1 MSDRDGQSDMAK
13 NAVVHDPKSYVAYRG
28 VVEVKYGTENE
39 EVEWRKDLYDY
50 VREDLPEHP
59 GGRFE
64 NDFCTKN
71 KQTNKRYWFDC
82 LVCPCV
88 LYRDENL
95 VFHVNGL
102 KHQKRV
108 TEKIA
113 GAPGP
118 SRSSGFGGGGRRTHE
133 PVRSSFKSSS
143 KDFLAEIIEGSPNYP
158 FLGLRYITEYQNPS
172 NPDKDRMYTC
182 SLRGCK
188 STWGDARTLFNH
200 LKSDK
205 NKHNKNYLVENYDLH
220 INLTREQ
227 IYNKSQDVYEKEY
240 KGRRVKA
247 TDEIKTVK
255 ILSSYKEI
263 KNRSLD
269 WSESKNKIKAECHS
283 DLKEYRPQNSEQKAK
298 FAEEAMDTMQT
309 QISLTMEKVQNNRHV
324 NFDTQMRDSLTHS
337 TDQARSMLEII
348 QRHKKHLSHRM
359 SNFKDNQEDMD
370 RIFHEIKRSDDVANS
385 HMNMMGM
392 GMEFEDKDKPK
403 NKPSL
408 STSSSYYQSP
418 SDSHRRYRNN
428 SNSMDNFQFEE
439 SKSDMKRSYHR
450 MSTSNQGDQGAA
462 DVERR
467 PKMSKYDQEKV
478 LMEKFKDS
486 VEELVQRC
494 LVKNGYGPHESDFE
508 IKKMQITGKISSAE
522 LDTFVKK
529 HGRENLAQL
538 KLDEVK
544 IKNIEK
550 YVAQK
555 LKSFRS

>member
-1 MSDRDGQSDMAK
+1 VSDRDGHSDMAK
-13 NAVVHDPKSYVAYRG
+13 YAIVQDPKSYVAHRG

-50 VREDLPEHP
+50 VREDLQEHP

-64 NDFCTKN
+64 NDFCTKD

-95 VFHVNGL
+95 VFHVNGQR
-102 KHQKRV
+102 HQKRV

-118 SRSSGFGGGGRRTHE
+118 SRSSGPLGRRTHE
-133 PVRSSFKSSS
+133 PVRSSYKSSS
-143 KDFLAEIIEGSPNYP
+143 KDFLAGIIEASPNYP
-158 FLGLRYITEYQNPS
+158 FLGLRYITEFQNPS

-227 IYNKSQDVYEKEY
+227 IYNKSQDVYEQEY

-247 TDEIKTVK
+247 TDEIKTLK
-255 ILSSYKEI
+255 ILSSYMEI
-263 KNRSLD
+263 KNRGLD
-269 WSESKNKIKAECHS
+269 WSESKNKIKAESFS
-283 DLKEYRPQNSEQKAK
+283 DLKQYRPQLSEVKAK
-298 FAEEAMDTMQT
+298 FAEEAMDSMQT

-324 NFDTQMRDSLTHS
+324 SFDQQMRNSLTHS
-337 TDQARSMLEII
+337 TDQAKAMLEIL
-348 QRHKKHLSHRM
+348 QRHKKHLNHRM
-359 SNFKDNQEDMD
+359 GNFQDNQEDMD
-370 RIFHEIKRSDDVANS
+370 RTFHDIKRSDDVANS
-385 HMNMMGM
+385 HMNMMNM
-392 GMEFEDKDKPK
+392 GVEFEDKDKPK
-403 NKPSL
+403 NKPSI
-408 STSSSYYQSP
+408 SPSSSYYNQSP
-418 SDSHRRYRNN
+418 SNSHHSRYRNN

-439 SKSDMKRSYHR
+439 NKGDMKRSYHR
-450 MSTSNQGDQGAA
+450 SSSHHGDEDL

-467 PKMSKYDQEKV
+467 PKISKYDQEKV
-478 LMEKFKDS
+478 LRERFKDS
-486 VEELVQRC
+486 VEDLVQRC
-494 LVKNGYGPHESDFE
+494 FVKNGFGPHESEFNLR
-508 IKKMQITGKISSAE
+508 KMEITGKITKME
-522 LDTFVKK
+522 VEYFVKK
-529 HGRENLAQL
+529 HGREDFA
-538 KLDEVK
+538 KLRLDDVK

-550 YVAQK
+550 YVTQK
-555 LKSFRS
+555 LKVFRS